1 MKRLQRRSFGR
12 GAAATSRGLYL
23 HLDERA
29 LFAPA
34 VVERLEQVLRLLRR
48 RFGHPVVLGMAGFV
62 PVPAQVLSRW
72 LIEGLLE
79 QSLCV
84 GHDDFILS
92 DLVDA
97 AVRSPVEA
105 AVFADAL
112 SVLDDL
118 QGTLRFLVET
128 AGAEQGVQRADDG
141 RMLQLV
147 VRDLRRMPRR
157 WLSGD
162 WSQRLAAL
170 AQRCAVQAA
179 GSATAEA
186 EGSTVAHEAGPDTKV
201 PAGVDAL
208 PGERGGARHLFAS
221 AAGVQRLG
229 GLDRFGALPL
239 LQAGLAPQDYQWWW
253 LLDLK
258 AEDQRPKER
267 GGTGKQ
273 RPGWH
278 ALVQAVTCLEG
289 PTDTLPAEGAAGG
302 VAEGAAARLGM
313 VFDLCPAPHS
323 FGGGDRSAV
332 EQTDHIGLPRQIV
345 VGRRVA
351 ADLLDSTL
359 SRTELAAVAQET
371 QERVVFI
378 ASNYNKSRYLH
389 ASLYSLVMQTHPRV
403 QVEMVDD
410 LSSDPSFARVQDFL
424 RLTGLREDF
433 LQLRS
438 NEVNRGTY
446 WIRNDIVSRHRDDA
460 EVLFVNDSDDCSSAL
475 RASLQLAALHV
486 PGSAGLANFFNIVR
500 VDSGYAPLPLND
512 EVERYGT
519 ASLCFRPELIRRV
532 GYFQNLKK
540 NADTEFIE
548 RVKRFEGAQAIPWL
562 RYPVLFQPF
571 DGGNLT
577 ADIYSFQNGGGGIAA
592 GQGNRGLHTE
602 IFRRQHDRLQR
613 KAVAAHFGFPHSTL
627 TRDYS
632 RLGSDFLVE
641 GYAGP
646 DGCILWWPQ
655 RPRTDMADAWR
666 RRGVVQLWYE
676 PATASWL
683 FSSRRHDPF
692 SCDLGLHQAWAAYLQ
707 SQPDA
712 VGYVVAADLAGLPAA
727 VADLPELLSG
737 PLSGWIH
744 RSKVLADRWALR
756 RDGNTLAQS
765 KAFEQLAGQSS
776 KIEPSSHLADEAV
789 ALLHTRGLI
798 RPGLP

>member
-1 MKRLQRRSFGR
+1 MRRMQRRSFSR
-12 GAAATSRGLYL
+12 GGAGASRGLYL
-23 HLDERA
+23 QLDEHA

-34 VVERLEQVLRLLRR
+34 VVERLEHRLRLLQR
-48 RFGHPVVLGMAGFV
+48 RFGHPVVLGVAGFV
-62 PVPAQVLSRW
+62 PIPAQTLSRW

-84 GHDDFILS
+84 GHDDFILP

-97 AVRSPVEA
+97 AVRSSTEA

-118 QGTLRFLVET
+118 EGTLHFLVQT
-128 AGAEQGVQRADDG
+128 AGAAQDMQIADDG
-141 RMLQLV
+141 GMLQLPV
-147 VRDLRRMPRR
+147 GDLRRMPRR
-157 WLSGD
+157 WLSGS

-179 GSATAEA
+179 GST
-186 EGSTVAHEAGPDTKV
+186 GAHEAVPDAQPSVGMAT
-201 PAGVDAL
+201 L
-208 PGERGGARHLFAS
+208 PGERGGARHLFVS
-221 AAGVQRLG
+221 AAGVRRLG
-229 GLDRFGALPL
+229 GLEKFTALPL
-239 LQAGLAPQDYQWWW
+239 RPAGLAPQDYHWWW

-258 AEDQRPKER
+258 AEDPWPQER
-267 GGTGKQ
+267 VGPGPQ

-278 ALVQAVTCLEG
+278 ARVQAVTCQEG
-289 PTDTLPAEGAAGG
+289 RAGTMPAEG
-302 VAEGAAARLGM
+302 GAPRAGM
-313 VFDLCPAPHS
+313 VFDLCPAPHA
-323 FGGGDRSAV
+323 FGGATGDCSAG
-332 EQTDHIGLPRQIV
+332 EQTEHIGLPRQIV

-359 SRTELAAVAQET
+359 ARAELSHAE
-371 QERVVFI
+371 QERAIFI

-389 ASLYSLVMQTHPRV
+389 ASLYSLVMQTHPSV

-410 LSSDPSFARVQDFL
+410 LSSDDSLARVQDFL
-424 RLTGLREDF
+424 RLTGLGEAF
-433 LQLRS
+433 LRLRR

-446 WIRNDIVSRHRDDA
+446 WIRNDIVSRHLADG

-475 RASLQLAALHV
+475 RASLQTGALHV
-486 PGSAGLANFFNIVR
+486 PASAELANFFNIVR

-548 RVKRFEGAQAIPWL
+548 RVKRVEGAQAIPWL

-577 ADIYSFQNGGGGIAA
+577 ADIYRFQNGGGSIAA
-592 GQGNRGLHTE
+592 GQGNRGLHAE
-602 IFRRQHDRLQR
+602 IFRRHHDRLQR
-613 KAVAAHFGFPHSTL
+613 KSVAAHFGFPHSTL

-632 RLGSDFLVE
+632 RLGHEFLVE

-655 RPRTDMADAWR
+655 RPPTDLCDAWR

-676 PATASWL
+676 PVTASWV
-683 FSSRRHDPF
+683 FSSRRHDLF
-692 SCDLGLHQAWAAYLQ
+692 SCDLGLPRALSTYLQ
-707 SQPDA
+707 RHPEAS
-712 VGYVVAADLAGLPAA
+712 GYLIAADLAGPPDT
-727 VADLPELLSG
+727 VADLSELLGG
-737 PLSGWIH
+737 PLAGWIH
-744 RSKVLADRWALR
+744 RSKVQADRWALR
-756 RDGNTLAQS
+756 RDGSRMAVSEALT
-765 KAFEQLAGQSS
+765 QLARQLFTGGT
-776 KIEPSSHLADEAV
+776 EPASDAEPIV
-789 ALLHTRGLI
+789 LLHTGAVPSAGGLA
-798 RPGLP
+798 